1 MDDQQQT
8 PFPQPQEPVAET
20 EEPTQRLPA
29 AGAAEP
35 VRTEKPHRPRRVM
48 ATMTATALVAG
59 LGGVGAGYA
68 VGHGFGS
75 GSGSQTAASS
85 GSSNVTQQ
93 NPGGTVPIPGNGDW
107 SWSDGS
113 QGGFAAPTQPDD
125 PFGNGSQGS
134 SGDSTAQAS
143 SSQLTGLV
151 RIVSTMKYDGGE
163 AVGTGMVLTSDGEV
177 VTNHHVVDGA
187 TSLKVT
193 VMNTGT
199 TYTAQVV
206 GTDTKD
212 DVAVLQL
219 AGAAGLDTVTA
230 DTDGIA
236 VGDAVTA
243 VGDANGAS
251 SFSAVT
257 GTVQAKNQ
265 TITTQSEGSA
275 QGERLTGLL
284 QISSVVI
291 SGDSGG
297 ATYDKDGQVVGMT
310 TAASS
315 GSADVVGYAVPIAKV
330 LRIAGDLGNGVTGT
344 RYDYGYPAFLG
355 IGLGDTGTTVQGVY
369 PSTPA
374 AQAGIAA
381 GDKVTAIDETLVSS
395 STALRKAVAA
405 HSPGD
410 RVSVTWTATNGTAHT
425 ATVTLVRGPVQ

>member
-1 MDDQQQT
+1 MDDQQQ
-8 PFPQPQEPVAET
+8 PLFPQPHEPVT
-20 EEPTQRLPA
+20 EEPTQPLPA
-29 AGAAEP
+29 TGTAEP
-35 VRTEKPHRPRRVM
+35 ARADKPHRGRRAI

-75 GSGSQTAASS
+75 GSTSQPTVSS
-85 GSSNVTQQ
+85 GGSNVTQQ
-93 NPGGTVPIPGNGDW
+93 DQGGTVPIPGNGDW

-113 QGGFAAPTQPDD
+113 QGGFTVPSQPFD
-125 PFGNGSQGS
+125 PYGDGGSSPGS

-143 SSQLTGLV
+143 GSQLTGLV

-187 TSLKVT
+187 TSVKVK
-193 VMNTGT
+193 VMSTGT
-199 TYTAQVV
+199 TYTAEVV

-219 AGAAGLDTVTA
+219 VGASGLDTVTT

-251 SFSAVT
+251 SFSAAA
-257 GTVQAKNQ
+257 GTVLAKNQ
-265 TITTQSEGSA
+265 TITTQSEGST
-275 QGERLTGLL
+275 QGERLIGLL
-284 QISSVVI
+284 QISSDVV

-297 ATYDKDGQVVGMT
+297 ATYDKDGEVVGMT

-330 LRIAGDLGNGVTGT
+330 LRVADDLESGVTSS

-355 IGLGDTGTTVQGVY
+355 IGLGDTSSTVQGVY
-369 PSTPA
+369 PGTPA
-374 AQAGIAA
+374 AQAGIEA
-381 GDKVTAIDETLVSS
+381 GDTVTAIDETSVSTS
-395 STALRKAVAA
+395 AALRTAVAA

-410 RVSVTWTATNGTAHT
+410 RISVTWTDTNGTSHT
-425 ATVTLVRGPVQ
+425 ATVTLVQGPVQ